1 MKSSQWHS
9 WVSITFFLLTLVF
22 ALFSWIGSVYG
33 MGEVQSLL
41 SAEGIRW
48 VLGHTLENYVQAP
61 ALGMVLVFFMGL
73 GVGVRSGLYDALRR
87 FLQKGKMISRKER
100 RALVLSVSVFVLLGV
115 FVGISLFLPWN
126 LFWGVTGGWLH
137 SPISK
142 GMVYL
147 LAVGVGLAGMIYGYV
162 ADVYRN
168 LSDVLQGMSCLI
180 AHRASFFV
188 TLFFVVQFFSSL
200 EYVRLAEFLHCPE
213 DILSVIYQL
222 CCFIPMFF

>member
-9 WVSITFFLLTLVF
+9 RVSIIFFLLTLVL

-87 FLQKGKMISRKER
+87 YVQKGKMVSRKER

-115 FVGISLFLPWN
+115 LVGVSLFLPLN

-162 ADVYRN
+162 ADVYRY
-168 LSDVLQGMSCLI
+168 LSVVLLGMSCLI
-180 AHRASFFV
+180 ARRASFFV
-188 TLFFVVQFFSSL
+188 TLFFIVQFFSSL
-200 EYVRLAEFLHCPE
+200 EYVRLAEFLHFPE
-213 DILSVIYQL
+213 EILSVIYQL